1 MVERLCRTDWAV
13 CDSVLQGAESDLGS
27 GGPSPSAGRPGD
39 DVSEGLW
46 VDGRRGH
53 ESLDRV
59 LRPVLQPPSGGG
71 KAFMGLSV
79 RQDDS
84 ECKVVQA
91 RAVGGS
97 GPGPHGTGV
106 FGKDH
111 IPVAVVAI
119 VHAPMPRL
127 VRSRSSGEAVSA
139 SREVMIEVVSMEV
152 GDV

>member
-1 MVERLCRTDWAV
+1 MIWGAMARRRPLVDRVMMCQRDCGWTV
-13 CDSVLQGAESDLGS
+13 C
-27 GGPSPSAGRPGD
+27 
-39 DVSEGLW
+39 
-46 VDGRRGH
+46 DGRRGH

-84 ECKVVQA
+84 ECKGVQA